1 MQRGRSNMMVIII
14 LLVLVLALFAAAFL
28 SRRRFGVL
36 GLGLGA
42 GAIISP
48 IWGDNAGFLVSA
60 TGLVAEGPLVNA
72 IALSALI
79 LIPAVLFMFHGYT
92 YKHMFG
98 RIVGSLLFTILAI
111 AFLAGPI
118 GVAYTL
124 TGPVGNVYQWVV
136 AHHEM
141 IVSFGIALAI
151 ADFLVSKTAHKSEKK
166 RH

>member
-1 MQRGRSNMMVIII
+1 MTVIFI
-14 LLVLVLALFAAAFL
+14 LIGLVLALFAGSFL

-36 GLGLGA
+36 GLGLAA

-48 IWGDNAGFLVSA
+48 IWGDNAGFIVSS
-60 TGLVAEGPLVNA
+60 TGLIQEGPLVNA

-98 RIVGSLLFTILAI
+98 RIIGSLLFVFLAV

-118 GVAYTL
+118 GAAFTL
-124 TGPVGNVYQWVV
+124 TGPVGNVYNW
-136 AHHEM
+136 
-141 IVSFGIALAI
+141 IVSNQELLVSVGVALAV
-151 ADFLVSKTAHKSEKK
+151 ADFLLSRTAHKSEK
-166 RH
+166 RHR